1 MSKESEIIV
10 KSGVNAFLLWCCGFI
25 GLCGLHRFY
34 LGRPWT
40 GVLWLCTLGLL
51 GVGQLIDLFMLG
63 SMVRQANILN
73 GLARASAS
81 VSNHN
86 VVAPVI
92 HVNLD
97 HTKPSS

>member
-1 MSKESEIIV
+1 MIV
-10 KSGVNAFLLWCCGFI
+10 KSGVTAFLLWCCGFV

-40 GVLWLCTLGLL
+40 GLLWLCTLGLL
-51 GVGQLIDLFMLG
+51 GIGQLIDLFMLG
-63 SMVRQANILN
+63 SMVRQANLLN
-73 GLARASAS
+73 GLARASAN

-92 HVNLD
+92 HVNVD
-97 HTKPSS
+97 PTKLSS